1 MQEKSPSMLLGLL
14 LVAAPAASAF
24 GFAAVGCSAVRGVG
38 GGVQLRN
45 GGCVA
50 AGRVRPVALGGLS
63 MERKNFDKSYDGA
76 FDDFRTSGSMPDIPG
91 LGERY
96 SLEASYVRARGGDV
110 KEAEGLE
117 KRLTEGQLEL
127 EREQAQ
133 GLDGYEAL
141 KKDLLFDTF
150 FLGAMLCCDCNL
162 FFPRITTISLTLGSL
177 GSWMYAFLLVRSA
190 DNMGSST
197 PSSGID
203 LGPPGRFAILVGLI
217 AIFSK
222 NKEALQIIP
231 ILIGFFTPYKIA
243 SLVPAFVSAPP
254 LRPSELRVS
263 RYWWQKPT
271 DEPYEIQIGQQL
283 KGVASRAGFT
293 DRVSDTKTQ
302 SSAPLGQRKILSAE
316 EQYKALQQGTID

>member
-110 KEAEGLE
+110 EAADGGPAGAGARAGTRARRVRGAEEGSPLRHVLPRGDALL
-117 KRLTEGQLEL
+117 RLQPLLPPHHHHQPHPWVAGQLDVRVPAGAQRGQHGLVHAL
-127 EREQAQ
+127 ERDRPGPAGAVRDPRWPHRHLLQEQGGPPDHPDSDRLLHTLQDRVARP
-133 GLDGYEAL
+133 GLRLGPAPAP
-141 KKDLLFDTF
+141 
-150 FLGAMLCCDCNL
+150 LGA
-162 FFPRITTISLTLGSL
+162 PRVQV
-177 GSWMYAFLLVRSA
+177 LVAEA
-190 DNMGSST
+190 D
-197 PSSGID
+197 
-203 LGPPGRFAILVGLI
+203 
-217 AIFSK
+217 
-222 NKEALQIIP
+222 
-231 ILIGFFTPYKIA
+231 
-243 SLVPAFVSAPP
+243 
-254 LRPSELRVS
+254 
-263 RYWWQKPT
+263 